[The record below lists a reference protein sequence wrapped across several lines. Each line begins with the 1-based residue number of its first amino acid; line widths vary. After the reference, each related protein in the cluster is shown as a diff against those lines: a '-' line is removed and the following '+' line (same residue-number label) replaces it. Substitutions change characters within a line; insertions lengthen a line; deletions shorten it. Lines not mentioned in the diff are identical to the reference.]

1 MKVDNNV
8 SEILVTKEKALKLL
22 KGGNSSKSAGADGIH
37 PRFIKETAETLTIPV
52 FILFNKSLS
61 EGSLPD
67 IFKKANVTPIHK
79 SGDKSLPKN
88 YRPSSVT
95 PILCRLLETI
105 VREVIVQHI
114 KTNDIIINQ
123 QYGFREKRGC
133 VLQLLTVLDKL
144 VTSLEN
150 GNPVDMIY
158 LE

>member
-1 MKVDNNV
+1 MFFV
-8 SEILVTKEKALKLL
+8 
-22 KGGNSSKSAGADGIH
+22 
-37 PRFIKETAETLTIPV
+37 FTIVISIPHEG
-52 FILFNKSLS
+52 S

-88 YRPSSVT
+88 YRPISVN

-144 VTSLEN
+144 VTSLEKR
-150 GNPVDMIY
+150 
-158 LE
+158 

>member
-1 MKVDNNV
+1 MA
-8 SEILVTKEKALKLL
+8 SFA
-22 KGGNSSKSAGADGIH
+22 
-37 PRFIKETAETLTIPV
+37 AETYVLYDGNFADTVCLIYC
-52 FILFNKSLS
+52 
-61 EGSLPD
+61 
-67 IFKKANVTPIHK
+67 T

-88 YRPSSVT
+88 YRPISVT

-158 LE
+158 LDTQKAFDSVPHKRLIKKIKMLGNWWKHS